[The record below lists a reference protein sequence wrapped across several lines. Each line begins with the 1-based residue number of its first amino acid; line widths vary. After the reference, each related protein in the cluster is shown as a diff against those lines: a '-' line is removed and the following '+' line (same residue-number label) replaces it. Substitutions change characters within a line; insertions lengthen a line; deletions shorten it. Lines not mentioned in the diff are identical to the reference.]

1 MTRRPLP
8 HRALACAAA
17 CLLPAAAWA
26 VNEPG
31 LIYVHT
37 ARDGITAQSA
47 ANTTILARG
56 QTFTA
61 SGQVIT
67 APPAQPLVLV
77 LSNGSALCLPDGG
90 HLTLT
95 SFTQEAVADTS
106 NDRDYEPSPSQTNLV
121 LDQGALALAM
131 RVPRPTSTLAITT
144 PLAQLSCLSQ
154 SLVVIAAPDEVSIAV
169 FDGTVNLTVP
179 STGFTETLQ
188 TGQFATLTRASLS
201 QKYPLQLAAI
211 SLVQNHQFGS
221 WVEMARWAAAR
232 VDFIRGAKGLH
243 PRLVTPV
250 EFTKGISVEEPRFL
264 Q

>member
-1 MTRRPLP
+1 MTRRSL
-8 HRALACAAA
+8 LLLIVSCAAVW
-17 CLLPAAAWA
+17 LLPAAAWA

-37 ARDGITAQSA
+37 ARDGIAAQSA
-47 ANTTILARG
+47 AGATTLARG

-90 HLTLT
+90 RLTVA
-95 SFTQEAVADTS
+95 SFTQEAIADTS
-106 NDRDYEPSPSQTNLV
+106 NDREYEPSPSQMNLV

-154 SLVVIAAPDEVSIAV
+154 SVVVIAAPDQVSIAV

-179 STGFTETLQ
+179 TTGFTETLQ
-188 TGQFATLTRASLS
+188 TGQFATLTRSSLS
-201 QKYPLQLAAI
+201 QKYPLQLSAI

-221 WVEMARWAAAR
+221 WLNMATWAAAR
-232 VDFIRGAKGLH
+232 VDFIRGAQGLH
-243 PRLVTPV
+243 PRLVTPA